1 MSPPAK
7 KGNSSSEPSKG
18 KTPETKEEKAA
29 RLKRQQNLLEDS
41 GMVSQFSIF
50 LGYIVARVERFLG
63 FSSYGNSLKVVRH
76 LI

>member
-1 MSPPAK
+1 MIHPPYDIFLFFVQMSPPAK

-41 GMVSQFSIF
+41 GMVSQFLF
-50 LGYIVARVERFLG
+50 F
-63 FSSYGNSLKVVRH
+63 
-76 LI
+76 